1 MTESGSSTGS
11 EDIERLGAGIA
22 SVSISTRWAPQHPA
36 QSRKKLEHIFLLSP
50 LLWDPVRQTTGEA
63 ERAREPLVPTW
74 PAGEDAVAGDSRR
87 AL

>member
-11 EDIERLGAGIA
+11 ADIERRGAGIA
-22 SVSISTRWAPQHPA
+22 SVSSSTRWAPQHPA
-36 QSRKKLEHIFLLSP
+36 QSRKKLEHVFLLSS
-50 LLWDPVRQTTGEA
+50 LLWDSIRQNTGEA
-63 ERAREPLVPTW
+63 GRVGEPLLPTW